1 MTDPLGQSQVLPYLC
16 GLSALGWDIT
26 LMSAEKEA
34 VFQTKKSV
42 IEEICKDNS
51 IDWRPFNY
59 TKSPPVL
66 STVKDIYTMTK
77 MAKVIIKE
85 KNISILHCRS
95 YISAFVG
102 LSLKRKLGVKFLFDM
117 RGFWADERI
126 DGGIWN
132 LKNPVYKTIYNFF
145 KKKEIQ
151 FLEEADYII
160 SLTHKGKEVIQQELV
175 KKEVPVQVIPCCADL
190 NHFNKQKIIPS
201 KVDSIKKE
209 LNLTSNT
216 KLLAYIGSIGT
227 WYMLKEMLAVFKA
240 IKEKD
245 PTYKFLFLTMDSKE
259 YILSEASKLGIAKED
274 ILITSSE
281 RKDLPSYL
289 SLINVSVFFI
299 KPAFSKQ
306 ASSPTKQGEL
316 MAMGIPVI
324 ANTGVGDSKEII
336 EKYKSGI
343 AVDLSKNN
351 VFQEVAN
358 EVNSLSGLD
367 RNLIKQGAKE
377 YFSLEMGVKNYNKV
391 YELILQ

>member
-1 MTDPLGQSQVLPYLC
+1 
-16 GLSALGWDIT
+16 
-26 LMSAEKEA
+26 
-34 VFQTKKSV
+34 
-42 IEEICKDNS
+42 
-51 IDWRPFNY
+51 
-59 TKSPPVL
+59 
-66 STVKDIYTMTK
+66 
-77 MAKVIIKE
+77 MAKAIIKE
-85 KNISILHCRS
+85 KNISLLHCRS

-132 LKNPVYKTIYNFF
+132 LKNPLYKTIYNFF
-145 KKKEIQ
+145 KRKEIE
-151 FLEEADYII
+151 FLLEADYTI

-190 NHFNKQKIIPS
+190 DHFNEQKIISS
-201 KVDSIKKE
+201 KVESIKKE
-209 LNLTSNT
+209 LNIDVHT

-227 WYMLKEMLAVFKA
+227 WYLLTEMLLLFKA

-245 PTYKFLFLTMDSKE
+245 TSYKFLFLTMDSKE
-259 YILSEASKLGIAKED
+259 HILTEAAKLGISKDD

-289 SLINVSVFFI
+289 SLIDVSVFFI

-336 EKYKSGI
+336 EKYKSGVAI
-343 AVDLSKNN
+343 DLSKKD
-351 VFQEVAN
+351 VFQDLASKI
-358 EVNSLSGLD
+358 NSLSELD
-367 RNLIKQGAKE
+367 RNNIKQGAKE

-391 YELILQ
+391 YESILL